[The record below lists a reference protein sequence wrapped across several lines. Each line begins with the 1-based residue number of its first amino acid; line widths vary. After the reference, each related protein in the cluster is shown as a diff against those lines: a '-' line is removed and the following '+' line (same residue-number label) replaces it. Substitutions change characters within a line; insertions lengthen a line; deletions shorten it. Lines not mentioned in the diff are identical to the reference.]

1 MIGLA
6 IFGGI
11 LFLLCCRIQDEIQTH
26 TQRTPSSPRWLLGQ
40 SHHRWVIPGYPGYP
54 GYEHRVI
61 PGYSEL
67 FRVINRLSRL
77 SRLYGVMSAGL
88 YRVIAEL
95 YRVIPGYA
103 VLYSYG
109 LWALG
114 YNPTGYWEITR
125 RS

>member
-40 SHHRWVIPGYPGYP
+40 SHHRRVIPGYPGYP
-54 GYEHRVI
+54 GYERRVI

-67 FRVINRLSRL
+67 LTGYPGYPGYPGYTGYER
-77 SRLYGVMSAGL
+77 
-88 YRVIAEL
+88 
-95 YRVIPGYA
+95 RVIPSYCRVIPSYTGICRVMA
-103 VLYSYG
+103 VRVMGAG
-109 LWALG
+109 L
-114 YNPTGYWEITR
+114 
-125 RS
+125 